1 MEETLRQRTYELGE
15 RVKELN
21 CLFAISS
28 LIEKPGI
35 SLEEI
40 LQGTVELIPP
50 ALRYPGSTC
59 ARITLDGRTF
69 CSTNWRETDSKQT
82 SYIVV
87 NGARIGALEV
97 DCLEKT
103 PKNGT
108 PSFLKEESGL
118 IDAVSERLGKI
129 IARDLVE
136 KEKKHLEAQLRQFQ
150 KMETIGSLAGG
161 IAHDFNNILTPIIG
175 YSEITM
181 DYVPKDSVV
190 RNNLNEV
197 LNAAMRAKNLVQQI
211 LTFSRQSDQE
221 LKPIKISPVVQEALS
236 LLRASLPAT
245 IKISQNLE
253 KECGSVLAEPTQI
266 HQIVMNLCTNAY
278 HSMSEKGG
286 MLGVTLREVDLDSD
300 DLVLN
305 LSLNPGPHL
314 ILSVSDTGH
323 GMDRGVT
330 ERIFDPYFTT
340 KPPGRGTGIGL
351 SVVHGIVKSY
361 AGEITVY
368 SEVGAGTIFNVYLP
382 IIKTDAASETLS
394 SQPSLKGNEHILLI
408 DDEEPI
414 VRMVQQ
420 MLEHLG
426 YNVTALTNSMKAL
439 EAFRRQPEKFDLVIT
454 DQTMPNI
461 TGAQLA
467 QKLLGIR
474 PDIPIILCTGF
485 SEVMMEE
492 KARAIG
498 IREYIMKP
506 VIKSGLSKAIRKIL
520 D

>member
-1 MEETLRQRTYELGE
+1 
-15 RVKELN
+15 
-21 CLFAISS
+21 
-28 LIEKPGI
+28 
-35 SLEEI
+35 
-40 LQGTVELIPP
+40 
-50 ALRYPGSTC
+50 
-59 ARITLDGRTF
+59 
-69 CSTNWRETDSKQT
+69 
-82 SYIVV
+82 
-87 NGARIGALEV
+87 
-97 DCLEKT
+97 
-103 PKNGT
+103 
-108 PSFLKEESGL
+108 
-118 IDAVSERLGKI
+118 
-129 IARDLVE
+129 
-136 KEKKHLEAQLRQFQ
+136 
-150 KMETIGSLAGG
+150 
-161 IAHDFNNILTPIIG
+161 
-175 YSEITM
+175 
-181 DYVPKDSVV
+181 
-190 RNNLNEV
+190 
-197 LNAAMRAKNLVQQI
+197 
-211 LTFSRQSDQE
+211 
-221 LKPIKISPVVQEALS
+221 
-236 LLRASLPAT
+236 
-245 IKISQNLE
+245 
-253 KECGSVLAEPTQI
+253 
-266 HQIVMNLCTNAY
+266 MNLCTNAY